1 MSITPNFNENEF
13 NFNKVDEREILMIT
27 EIKGIPVTLLINN
40 SPLKKYHTLVV
51 PELKSNNPQVMTLNC
66 LEVALEI
73 MKSTDDRTIRLGY
86 NSPGALASVNHLH
99 IHLISLQNQL
109 YVEDVELKN
118 VVSNLFKIDDPKY
131 SVQGYCLISKDP
143 KSDAKKLNKL
153 IQYCCEKTIPHNFF
167 FTKSKTPGET
177 RAFFFVRTVGNFGVD
192 KMLAS
197 YLQIGFCELAGYIP
211 IGDEKLYESIDE
223 SYIVNRFK
231 QEIEEVCTSVEKD
244 FAELLKN
251 FE

>member
-1 MSITPNFNENEF
+1 
-13 NFNKVDEREILMIT
+13 MIT
-27 EIKGIPVTLLINN
+27 EINQIPVTLLINN
-40 SPLKKYHTLVV
+40 SPLKKYHSLVV
-51 PELKSNNPQVMTLNC
+51 PEMKANSPQVMTLNC

-73 MKSTDDRTIRLGY
+73 MKSTDDRSIRLGY

-99 IHLISLQNQL
+99 IHLISLPHQL
-109 YVEDVELKN
+109 YVEVVDLKN
-118 VVSNLFKIDDPKY
+118 VASNLFKISDPKY
-131 SVQGYCLISKDP
+131 SVQGFCLISKEP
-143 KSDAKKLNKL
+143 KTDAKKLHKL

-167 FTKSKTPGET
+167 FTKSQTPGET

-211 IGDEKLYESIDE
+211 IGDEELYESIDE
-223 SYIVNRFK
+223 NYIINRFK
-231 QEIEEVCTSVEKD
+231 QEIEDVCASVEKD
-244 FAELLKN
+244 FAEILKD